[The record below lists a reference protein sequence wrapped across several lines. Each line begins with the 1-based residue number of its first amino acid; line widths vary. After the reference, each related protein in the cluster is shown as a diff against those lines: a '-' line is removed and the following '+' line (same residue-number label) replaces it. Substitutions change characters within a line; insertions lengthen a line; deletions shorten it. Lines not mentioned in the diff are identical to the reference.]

1 MERACVLEA
10 AGCRDEGGV
19 LWEARSGEGCW
30 PRGGHRLSGGR
41 RTPATEREAA
51 SFERPP
57 DHVEAGAMEEVADV
71 VGLEVASFGRPDPVE
86 ASALEEAAGCWE
98 GGGRRRHGTGGGVVE
113 LAPSTDLCQ
122 GRP

>member
-1 MERACVLEA
+1 MEGGIVLEA
-10 AGCRDEGGV
+10 AGEISEEAGARWSV
-19 LWEARSGEGCW
+19 LASW
-30 PRGGHRLSGGR
+30 RLPDAG
-41 RTPATEREAA
+41 TKAA
-51 SFERPP
+51 SFGRPDLVKAASLERPP
-57 DHVEAGAMEEVADV
+57 DHVEAGALEEVADV

-98 GGGRRRHGTGGGVVE
+98 GGGRRRHGTRGGVVE